1 MTLIVGTNTYDT
13 LVNINAYW
21 VLRGNTDWDDADDE
35 LKESAIVKATDWLER
50 NFRWR
55 GTRMTADQRL
65 GWPRTEAFDDDDFAI
80 GQTSAPWQ
88 VKEAL
93 AIAADI
99 MRVGTFDL
107 EGVLTSN
114 NRSLKRKKVDVIEV
128 EYDPGTRIPG
138 ADVVSHVIRM
148 LQSVTAGDYTRLLRV

>member
-1 MTLIVGTNTYDT
+1 MTLTVGTNTYDT
-13 LVNINAYW
+13 LANVNTYW
-21 VLRGNTDWDDADDE
+21 LDRGNTSWDEADDE
-35 LKESAIVKATDWLER
+35 DKEAAIIKATDWLER

-55 GTRMTADQRL
+55 GARLTADQRL
-65 GWPRTEAFDDDDFAI
+65 GWPREEAYDDDDFAI
-80 GQTSAPWQ
+80 GTTGAPWQ
-88 VKEAL
+88 VKEAM
-93 AIAADI
+93 AIVADL
-99 MRVGTFDL
+99 MRLGTYDL

-114 NRSLKRKKVDVIEV
+114 SRSLKRTKVDVIEV

>member
-13 LVNINAYW
+13 LANVNAYW
-21 VLRGNTDWDDADDE
+21 ELRGNTDWEEADDD
-35 LKESAIVKATDWLER
+35 LKEPAIVKATDWLER

-55 GTRMTADQRL
+55 GSKLTAEQRL
-65 GWPRTEAFDDDDFAI
+65 GWPRIEAYDDDDFVI
-80 GQTSAPWQ
+80 GETSAPWQ

-93 AIAADI
+93 AIVADL
-99 MRVGTFDL
+99 MRVGTYDL
-107 EGVLTSN
+107 EGIMTSN
-114 NRSLKRKKVDVIEV
+114 KRSLKRTKVDVIEV

-148 LQSVTAGDYTRLLRV
+148 LQGVTMGDFTRLLRV